1 MKNKIRLEGK
11 YAILRN
17 DAISPVPFEGI
28 IYKNVEAAYQA
39 QKCPERAHEF
49 ENLMPYDA
57 IELGRTV
64 ELRPDWDEVK
74 DILLQHI
81 VTTKVL
87 CNEAVRK
94 ALLESGDADFD
105 AGRLGILLKLLRE
118 DMMSVAAACED
129 DSDECDEM
137 DCENCPAADE
147 CPFAAFDDEEDEYS
161 GEDCENC
168 PVTDKCPLAGSS
180 YNPDERNNDIFRS
193 VGLILEVDA
202 DNVEPLAIELDDI
215 QKQIVLNALQISAH
229 VSGLAVRVPSGKL
242 RLDWAMAHDLLDD
255 CADKA
260 KE

>member
-1 MKNKIRLEGK
+1 MR
-11 YAILRN
+11 
-17 DAISPVPFEGI
+17 
-28 IYKNVEAAYQA
+28 
-39 QKCPERAHEF
+39 
-49 ENLMPYDA
+49 
-57 IELGRTV
+57 
-64 ELRPDWDEVK
+64 
-74 DILLQHI
+74 
-81 VTTKVL
+81 
-87 CNEAVRK
+87 
-94 ALLESGDADFD
+94 
-105 AGRLGILLKLLRE
+105 
-118 DMMSVAAACED
+118 
-129 DSDECDEM
+129 

-168 PVTDKCPLAGSS
+168 PVADKCPLAGSS